1 MLGKLKNLFTGY
13 KKIDYA
19 EARKLANHEDMGV
32 RLKLAQRED
41 IVPEILYFLAED
53 PSADVRL
60 AIAKNSKSPHQADL
74 LLSRDGD
81 DDVRSGLA
89 EKIAK
94 LVPGLSGDELDK
106 VREATHEV
114 VIQLARD
121 EATRVRRILSET
133 LKDVAN
139 APAEI
144 INKLARDVEL
154 VVCAPVLEYSPVLS
168 EKDLLEIIQSKP
180 VEGAISAISARKNI
194 SEGVSDAIYDSDDIK
209 AIGVMLANASA
220 QIKEDTL
227 DAIIDRAETIE
238 QWHSPLVDRPRL
250 SKTAVLRLADFVA
263 DNLLDRL
270 EGRADLSPEV
280 AKAVRKE
287 FSRRMENIEGG
298 NNDAESISPEA
309 KSPEERANDLYKK
322 GKLDDGAVCDACHSG
337 DVDFVKKALVLKS
350 KLGFAIVDEIL
361 GMVSAK
367 SVIALCWK
375 AELDIKTAVLVQKRI
390 ARISPSEVQGSADGG
405 YPYTD
410 DEMDWQLD
418 FIKNPK

>member
-1 MLGKLKNLFTGY
+1 MLDKLKDLFAGY
-13 KKIDYA
+13 KKINYA
-19 EARKLANHEDMGV
+19 EAKKLAKHKDIDV
-32 RLKLAQRED
+32 RLKLAQRKD
-41 IVPEILYFLAED
+41 MVPEILYFLAED
-53 PSADVRL
+53 PSPDVRL
-60 AIAKNSKSPHQADL
+60 AIAKNTNSPHQADL
-74 LLSRDGD
+74 LLSQDGD

-94 LVPGLSGDELDK
+94 LVPGLSSDELDK

-121 EATRVRRILSET
+121 EATRVRKILSET

-139 APAEI
+139 APAKI
-144 INKLARDVEL
+144 INSLARDVEL
-154 VVCAPVLEYSPVLS
+154 VVCAPVLEHSPVLS
-168 EKDLLEIIQSKP
+168 EDDLLEIIQSKP

-194 SEGVSDAIYDSDDIK
+194 SEGITDAIYDSNDTN
-209 AIGVMLANASA
+209 AIGAMLANSSA

-238 QWHSPLVDRPRL
+238 QWHSPLVDRPKL
-250 SKTAVLRLADFVA
+250 SKTAVLRLADFVS

-287 FSRRMENIEGG
+287 FSRRMEIAE
-298 NNDAESISPEA
+298 DAESNAEIV
-309 KSPEERANDLYKK
+309 SPEERASDLHVK
-322 GKLDDGAVCDACHSG
+322 GKLNDGALSDACHSG

-350 KLGFAIVDEIL
+350 KLGYATVDEIL
-361 GMVSAK
+361 SMVSAK

-375 AELDIKTAVLVQKRI
+375 AGFDIKTAVLVQKRI
-390 ARISPSEVQGSADGG
+390 ARIPPSEVQGSTSGG

-418 FIKNPK
+418 FIKKS

>member
-1 MLGKLKNLFTGY
+1 MLGKLKNLFTGH
-13 KKIDYA
+13 KKIDYD
-19 EARKLANHEDMGV
+19 EARKLANHKDSDV
-32 RLKLAQRED
+32 RLKLARRED
-41 IVPEILYFLAED
+41 TVPEILYFLAED
-53 PSADVRL
+53 PSPDVRL

-94 LVPGLSGDELDK
+94 LVPGLSDDELDK

-168 EKDLLEIIQSKP
+168 EQDLLEIIQSKP

-194 SEGVSDAIYDSDDIK
+194 SEGITDAIYASDNIN
-209 AIGVMLANASA
+209 AIGAMLANASA

-227 DAIIDRAETIE
+227 DAIIDHAETIE
-238 QWHSPLVDRPRL
+238 QWHGPLVDRPKL
-250 SKTAVLRLADFVA
+250 SRTAVLRLADFVA

-287 FSRRMENIEGG
+287 FSRRMENVEGG
-298 NNDAESISPEA
+298 DDATKSM
-309 KSPEERANDLYKK
+309 SPEERASDLHAK
-322 GKLDDGAVCDACHSG
+322 GKLGDDVLSDACHSG
-337 DVDFVKKALVLKS
+337 GVDFVKKALVLKS
-350 KLGFAIVDEIL
+350 KLGYATVDEIL

-375 AELDIKTAVLVQKRI
+375 AGLDIKTAVLVQKRI
-390 ARISPSEVQGSADGG
+390 ARIPPSEVQGGGADGG

-410 DEMDWQLD
+410 DEMEWQLD

>member
-1 MLGKLKNLFTGY
+1 MLDKLKKLFIGY

-19 EARKLANHEDMGV
+19 EAKKLANHKDASV

-41 IVPEILYFLAED
+41 MVPEILYFLAED
-53 PSADVRL
+53 SSPDVRL
-60 AIAKNSKSPHQADL
+60 AIAKNARSPHQADL

-81 DDVRSGLA
+81 DDVRTGLA

-94 LVPGLSGDELDK
+94 LVPGLSDDELDK

-114 VIQLARD
+114 VKQLARD

-144 INKLARDVEL
+144 INSLARDVEL
-154 VVCAPVLEYSPVLS
+154 VVCAPVLEYSPVLG
-168 EKDLLEIIQSKP
+168 EEDLLEIIQSKP

-194 SEGVSDAIYDSDDIK
+194 SEDVTDAIYGSNDIS
-209 AIGVMLANASA
+209 AIGAMLSNSSA

-238 QWHSPLVDRPRL
+238 KWHGPLVDRPKL

-263 DNLLDRL
+263 DNLLNRL

-287 FSRRMENIEGG
+287 FSRRMEDTENKS
-298 NNDAESISPEA
+298 NDKESL
-309 KSPEERANDLYKK
+309 SPEERASDLHAK
-322 GKLDDGAVCDACHSG
+322 GKLNDNAISEACYSG

-350 KLGFAIVDEIL
+350 KLGYATVEEIL
-361 GMVSAK
+361 NMVSAK
-367 SVIALCWK
+367 TVIALCWK
-375 AELDIKTAVLVQKRI
+375 AGIDIKTAVLVQKRI
-390 ARISPSEVQGSADGG
+390 ARIPPSEVQGSTNDS